1 MLHHYTLTCINAN
14 PRERGSQNRG
24 YSMLVPRS
32 PRADR
37 GPRPKQGSRLLALR
51 KRAGLTQAEL
61 ALAVGVPQPTIAL
74 WEWSAT
80 PPRATV
86 LPAMARALGV
96 PVEALLGEVHQLE
109 PTRRSGPVGEVQR
122 VFEEVKKLP
131 RKQQRKILD
140 VVIALLAQ
148 LEEKKAG

>member
-1 MLHHYTLTCINAN
+1 
-14 PRERGSQNRG
+14 
-24 YSMLVPRS
+24 
-32 PRADR
+32 
-37 GPRPKQGSRLLALR
+37 
-51 KRAGLTQAEL
+51 
-61 ALAVGVPQPTIAL
+61 
-74 WEWSAT
+74 
-80 PPRATV
+80 
-86 LPAMARALGV
+86 MARALGV